1 MLESVLPYS
10 TALLC
15 LIVLVLV
22 VCIQSFTST
31 FINLLKR
38 EGTPGKIIEGNHEE
52 SHWRVY
58 RVHQNSVENFSPF
71 AATVITGVLV
81 GASAGWIN
89 ILAIVHLI
97 ARLAHW
103 VIYAKGIGPVASG
116 PRTISYVIGFVS
128 NIVMAVV
135 VLFALL

>member
-1 MLESVLPYS
+1 MLESIQPYS

-22 VCIQSFTST
+22 VSAQG
-31 FINLLKR
+31 FISVFVNLIK
-38 EGTPGKIIEGNHEE
+38 GKSVPGEPVAGDHKDA
-52 SHWRVY
+52 SWRTY

-71 AATVITGVLV
+71 AATVFAGILV

-89 ILAIVHLI
+89 ILSVIYLV

-103 VIYAKGIGPVASG
+103 VIYSQGIGAVASG
-116 PRTISYVIGFVS
+116 PRTISYVAGFAS
-128 NIVMAVV
+128 NVVMALV
-135 VLFALL
+135 VLFAAI